1 MAFPPCARPRPAP
14 QVLFP
19 DPETAS
25 LYSGEKAAREVRLPT
40 ATHPA
45 NQCEEPPKPGCLE
58 SQLCGQRLPNHAEPP
73 FPCKETTSLPRK
85 ISLFILL
92 GSPQAHGQGGW
103 QRVGSAESLTPSAQ
117 CLWLW
122 GGSAPRQAG
131 VAGGVGVPK
140 PCCRRPW
147 NGGKGVALSQEGS
160 RSLGLAPSS
169 AGTRAPLPGSDAQ
182 WACA

>member
-45 NQCEEPPKPGCLE
+45 NQCEEPPKPGSLE
-58 SQLCGQRLPNHAEPP
+58 SQLCGQRLTNHAEPP

-103 QRVGSAESLTPSAQ
+103 QRVGSAESRRLQRSVCGCGEGPHP
-117 CLWLW
+117 
-122 GGSAPRQAG
+122 GRQASREGWAFRNPAAADRGTG
-131 VAGGVGVPK
+131 V
-140 PCCRRPW
+140 
-147 NGGKGVALSQEGS
+147 KGS
-160 RSLGLAPSS
+160 P
-169 AGTRAPLPGSDAQ
+169 
-182 WACA
+182 